1 MNEKEKAEAYV
12 RTKLPELMELS
23 FGCEI
28 RLMEKTRKSPLG
40 VMQYTGWRGSIFAGG
55 IVPKSWYVVVEN
67 ENTKP
72 LGEGFQKI
80 KIVKEISLEIIGH
93 PIQLQQWLQALDL
106 NSTDEQTVVK
116 VSANMMRVETW
127 AYSKSF
133 VLLFNLATGQPAT
146 EADYQAFNQI
156 IGNI

>member
-23 FGCEI
+23 FGCRGVTNDRTWVMMQNGNWVIED
-28 RLMEKTRKSPLG
+28 SPLDS
-40 VMQYTGWRGSIFAGG
+40 YSIFE
-55 IVPKSWYVVVEN
+55 PR
-67 ENTKP
+67 
-72 LGEGFQKI
+72 
-80 KIVKEISLEIIGH
+80 EIIGH